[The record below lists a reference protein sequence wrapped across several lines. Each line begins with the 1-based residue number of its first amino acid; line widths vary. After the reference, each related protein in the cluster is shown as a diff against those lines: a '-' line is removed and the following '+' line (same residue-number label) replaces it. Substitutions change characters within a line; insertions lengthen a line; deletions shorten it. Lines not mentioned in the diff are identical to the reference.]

1 MWMNDLHCVIIM
13 EKNKQR
19 TWLVDKG
26 LRPVGWLKIM
36 KLAFWGC
43 RLCMYVDTCHWYDP
57 GLLTLLGASHVHL
70 YKYVLEHL
78 RNQPVTHIHALF
90 AHVLM

>member
-1 MWMNDLHCVIIM
+1 ML
-13 EKNKQR
+13 
-19 TWLVDKG
+19 
-26 LRPVGWLKIM
+26 
-36 KLAFWGC
+36 
-43 RLCMYVDTCHWYDP
+43 YVDTCHWYDP